1 MNTIILFW
9 NPAIS
14 SYSLHDFQREL
25 KDVFDCYNDMNWS
38 VWEHEK
44 AHAGDR
50 FFMVRCGEGKTG
62 ICMSGYFSS
71 KPYKG
76 EDWSGRG
83 RETFYMDLEPD
94 VMIHPEYLPILT
106 TEKLMAEIPSFDWT
120 GGHSGRLLDK
130 KDAEKLENL
139 WSEFVD
145 NNEDIFLPRA
155 VRQEVD
161 PSDYVTENDQDHLV
175 VCNLSYTAGG
185 KVKVYNQS
193 YKINKSFSTVNAA
206 KQFALDALKDEVD
219 NEGEVKFQFE
229 HIYET
234 DHEKF
239 AVIFDKL
246 LSLKLSKKEREV
258 IRFQYEE
265 NYFLAVVLFYLVK
278 YGKETL
284 ATLHR
289 QGFPKDVVDAVKAL
303 LPVDGETEVQH
314 LRRMK
319 KNEMALDIKSELLEN
334 EMNIFQLDEIT
345 MDDVERLNHVLKALH
360 ELQS

>member
-14 SYSLHDFQREL
+14 SYSLDDFQREL
-25 KDVFDCYNDMNWS
+25 EEVSDSYDNMNWS

-71 KPYKG
+71 KPYRG

-83 RETFYMDLEPD
+83 RVTFYMDLEPD
-94 VMIHPEYLPILT
+94 VMIHPDYLPILT

-145 NNEDIFLPRA
+145 NNEDIFTPRA
-155 VRQEVD
+155 VRQEVN
-161 PSDYVTENDQDHLV
+161 PSDYVTEKDQEHLV
-175 VCNLSYTAGG
+175 VCYLSLTPDGR
-185 KVKVYNQS
+185 VNVYNHS
-193 YKINKSFSTVNAA
+193 FSIDKSFKTVNEA
-206 KQFALDALKDEVD
+206 KKFALDALKEQVD

-229 HIYET
+229 HLYET
-234 DHEKF
+234 DQEKF
-239 AVIFDKL
+239 AEVFDKL
-246 LSLKLSKKEREV
+246 LSLKLSKNEREV
-258 IRFQYEE
+258 ICFQYEE
-265 NYFLAVVLFYLVK
+265 DNFLTAVLFYLVK

-284 ATLHR
+284 ATLHE
-289 QGFPKDVVDAVKAL
+289 QGFPKDVVNAVKAL
-303 LPVDGETEVQH
+303 LPADGETEAQH
-314 LRRMK
+314 LQRMK
-319 KNEMALDIKSELLEN
+319 RNEMALDIKSKLLEK
-334 EMNIFQLDEIT
+334 ELDIFQLDEIT
-345 MDDVERLNHVLKALH
+345 MGDVERLNNAIKALR